1 MADSGVISN
10 DDGTFTLVL
19 NNLKM
24 GSRLGDV
31 RVTKADM
38 MIFNQHA
45 VDEWTVRKE
54 PLCLILCDADEYQ
67 KQKQKLIAIGESQIN
82 KKYDSKL
89 AELKKQNE
97 DKQLKIDEY
106 YNKLDSLEKEYQ
118 NALKHMDEYAD
129 VFVRIDESEVDTLA
143 QRAIELF
150 HRGEIE
156 ESLRLLG
163 QGNTLRKADGL
174 IQSAEMLI
182 RMADKAKKEYIDA
195 IKCQISV
202 YKLREEW
209 DKAKSL
215 FKELADIIEDVD
227 RHEVKIDTT
236 AVSRDELAQEYALKF
251 VHQAKERL
259 GADSTLVHFAFTP
272 EEFLKALSDIK
283 QCEKQFSIT

>member
-1 MADSGVISN
+1 
-10 DDGTFTLVL
+10 
-19 NNLKM
+19 
-24 GSRLGDV
+24 
-31 RVTKADM
+31 M

-54 PLCLILCDADEYQ
+54 PLCLILCDVDEFQ
-67 KQKQKLIAIGESQIN
+67 KQKQKLIAIGESQIK

-89 AELKKQNE
+89 AELNKLN
-97 DKQLKIDEY
+97 DAKQLKIDEY
-106 YNKLDSLEKEYQ
+106 YNKLDSLEKEKE
-118 NALKHMDEYAD
+118 NALRHMNEYAD
-129 VFVRIDESEVDTLA
+129 VFVRIDESEVDTMA

-156 ESLRLLG
+156 ESLRLLE
-163 QGNTLRKADGL
+163 QGNTLRKADGC
-174 IQSAEMLI
+174 IQNAEMLI

-227 RHEVKIDTT
+227 TLT
-236 AVSRDELAQEYALKF
+236 EYADF
-251 VHQAKERL
+251 CIERGFSDEAK
-259 GADSTLVHFAFTP
+259 TYYQ
-272 EEFLKALSDIK
+272 KALDRLHTKGNSQEEEAKNNTEIQISK
-283 QCEKQFSIT
+283 KLETIQ